1 MFFDLMDFY
10 FCGLRE
16 FTLSICSKPNCG
28 YKVIHVLL
36 SLFFYKYIY
45 ICNISCLVETTEDN
59 AVTEEQPTP
68 PEDNVTEEQ
77 PTPSKDN
84 VTEEQPSPSEDN
96 TVTDEQPPSEKEEEG
111 KVLHD

>member
-1 MFFDLMDFY
+1 MDFY

-68 PEDNVTEEQ
+68 PEDNAVTEKQ
-77 PTPSKDN
+77 PTPPEDN
-84 VTEEQPSPSEDN
+84 TVTEEQPSPSEDN
-96 TVTDEQPPSEKEEEG
+96 TVADEQPPSEKEEEG
-111 KVLHD
+111 KSIV